1 MAEIRVSKIEAP
13 RRQIDTAIRLLL
25 EQPDPVSIHTLEM
38 AAFGILSDLARKHGE
53 SEFMD
58 GVAKCL
64 KPGMSLCFGKVNIAP
79 PCLGGLF
86 NV

>member
-38 AAFGILSDLARKHGE
+38 AAFGILSDLARKH
-53 SEFMD
+53 MD

-64 KPGMSLCFGKVNIAP
+64 KPAMTLCFVRVNIAP